1 MRKTAIGDTQRRL
14 AVDTKELQ
22 SLLCCGRDTA
32 VKIGIEAKSRLQIGK
47 RVLWNVKKVQDY
59 LDNISEVNCHE

>member
-22 SLLCCGRDTA
+22 SMLCCGRDTA
-32 VKIGIEAKSRLQIGK
+32 VKIGLEAGSRLQVGK
-47 RVLWNVKKVQDY
+47 RVLWNIEKVQDY
-59 LDNISEVNCHE
+59 LNAISEGASE